1 METITKWIATLLI
14 TFVLITNSFALEYKP
29 GKADENTKTKP
40 ADEYE
45 EVTETNSRIYKDEFN
60 DPDYEEGINIEEILE
75 FIKNE
80 KIN

>member
-1 METITKWIATLLI
+1 M
-14 TFVLITNSFALEYKP
+14 
-29 GKADENTKTKP
+29 KP

-45 EVTETNSRIYKDEFN
+45 EVTEVNSRIYKDNYN
-60 DPDYEEGINIEEILE
+60 DPDYEEGIDIEEILE